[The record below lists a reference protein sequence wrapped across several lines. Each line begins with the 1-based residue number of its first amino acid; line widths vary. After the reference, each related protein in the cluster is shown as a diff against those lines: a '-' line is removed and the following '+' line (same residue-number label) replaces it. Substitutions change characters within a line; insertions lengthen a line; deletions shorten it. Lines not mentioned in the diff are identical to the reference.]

1 MKLKTSNKTVMFYGN
16 VLRVN
21 IHAKWIAVDENGVM
35 RAFEDEPYIPHNQ
48 EVWESGSAGIWR
60 LESYMELEGDNW
72 KETLAYCPQDQSW
85 MIAVVGKLHS
95 AYLLQD
101 DNEYHKAMH
110 LIINDIADI
119 IRSKSVNCSVR
130 DTFNAFMK
138 HAAPPCLQATPVVD
152 VLRDNLFSN
161 AKEPESRIVKDYYG
175 MDVIV
180 PGWARW
186 VAMNCNGS
194 VMAFEV
200 QPGITPWDIWGNAI
214 HGKSGAPTQVAWRDE
229 STSIA
234 NWRDSLQE
242 VQV

>member
-1 MKLKTSNKTVMFYGN
+1 MKLKTSNKTVMFYGH

-21 IHAKWIAVDENGVM
+21 VHAKWVAVDENGVM

-72 KETLAYCPQDQSW
+72 KETLAYYPQDQSW
-85 MIAVVGKLHS
+85 MIAVVGKIHAAHSLHGEIEF
-95 AYLLQD
+95 Y
-101 DNEYHKAMH
+101 KAMH
-110 LIINDIADI
+110 SIINDIADI

-138 HAAPPCLQATPVVD
+138 HAAPPCLQASPVVGL
-152 VLRDNLFSN
+152 LRDNLFSEE
-161 AKEPESRIVKDYYG
+161 KDPESRIVKDYYG
-175 MDVIV
+175 LDVIV

-186 VAMNCNGS
+186 IAMNSNGS

-200 QPGITPWDIWGNAI
+200 QPDITPWDIWGSVI
-214 HGKSGAPTQVAWRDE
+214 HGKSGAVTQVAWRDE
-229 STSIA
+229 TTSNT
-234 NWRDSLQE
+234 NWKDSLRE
-242 VQV
+242 VRL

>member
-85 MIAVVGKLHS
+85 MIAAVGKLHS

-101 DNEYHKAMH
+101 DIEYYKAMH
-110 LIINDIADI
+110 LIINDIANI
-119 IRSKSVNCSVR
+119 IRTKSVNCSIR

-138 HAAPPCLQATPVVD
+138 HAAPPCLQATPVVN
-152 VLRDNLFSN
+152 VLRDNLFPKS
-161 AKEPESRIVKDYYG
+161 KDPESCIVKDYYG
-175 MDVIV
+175 LDVIV

-200 QPGITPWDIWGNAI
+200 QPGITPWDIWGNSI
-214 HGKSGAPTQVAWRDE
+214 HGKSGAVTQVAWRDE

-242 VQV
+242 VRV

>member
-1 MKLKTSNKTVMFYGN
+1 
-16 VLRVN
+16 
-21 IHAKWIAVDENGVM
+21 
-35 RAFEDEPYIPHNQ
+35 
-48 EVWESGSAGIWR
+48 
-60 LESYMELEGDNW
+60 
-72 KETLAYCPQDQSW
+72 
-85 MIAVVGKLHS
+85 
-95 AYLLQD
+95 
-101 DNEYHKAMH
+101 MH

-186 VAMNCNGS
+186 IAMNCNGS

-200 QPGITPWDIWGNAI
+200 QPGITPWDIWGNAT
-214 HGKSGAPTQVAWRDE
+214 HGKFGASTQVAWRDE
-229 STSIA
+229 PTSIA